1 MRRSKSPSFI
11 LEEQTYAGAH
21 DRLRFVTS
29 EAERANR
36 EKWSAVRRCAFT
48 WYASGPAGQFN
59 STYSEIDV

>member
-1 MRRSKSPSFI
+1 MRRSKSLSSI
-11 LEEQTYAGAH
+11 LEEQTYAGPQ
-21 DRLRFVTS
+21 DRLRFMTS

-36 EKWSAVRRCAFT
+36 EKRSAVLHFAFT